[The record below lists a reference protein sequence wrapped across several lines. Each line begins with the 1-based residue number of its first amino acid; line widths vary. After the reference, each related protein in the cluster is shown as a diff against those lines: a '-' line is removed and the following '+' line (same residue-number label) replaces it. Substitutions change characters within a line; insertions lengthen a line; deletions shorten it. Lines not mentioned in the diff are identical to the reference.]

1 MRNLVLLLVII
12 ASVGMAGCAGQSK
25 LMQPVATI
33 NETVNPNEAGI
44 VFLRYAAVGG
54 FGTFSQIPIIEAS
67 PDGKLSFVGI
77 LSPNTKLYHRTTP
90 GRHIYFL
97 GNVGLNVI
105 TAPIMEA
112 NLEAGAIYYSSAFVI
127 ENYGL
132 LPSGEFIPFNL
143 NEADGLKTLKSQ
155 LSACRW
161 VQNTPQGQDW
171 FLANLPSLEEKYNKY
186 QKTKQENRKVIKP
199 EYGTKT
205 PI

>member
-1 MRNLVLLLVII
+1 MKKTLLSVLILAVVMGLT
-12 ASVGMAGCAGQSK
+12 GCAGQSK
-25 LMQPVATI
+25 LMEPVAAI
-33 NETVNPNEAGI
+33 NETVSPNEAGI

-54 FGTFSQIPIIEAS
+54 LGTFEQIPIIEAG

-97 GNVGLNVI
+97 GNYGLNI

-112 NLEAGAIYYSSAFVI
+112 NLEAGKIYYSAAFVI
-127 ENYGL
+127 STYGL
-132 LPSGEFIPFNL
+132 LPTGDFIPFNL
-143 NEADGLKTLKSQ
+143 NEANRLKTLQSQ
-155 LSACRW
+155 LSTCRW

-186 QKTKQENRKVIKP
+186 QKTKTENREVIKP